1 MLNQQSIESLKK
13 MSKLWGE
20 IVEKLNPYTPGEQPN
35 DLNLMKLNT
44 NENPYGPSPH
54 VLKNIKNKC
63 NDSLRLY
70 PDPESIELKKSLVK
84 SVKGKVKKQL
94 ERLDLPLYY
103 VKEFKR
109 VLRDNFRVAFASQ
122 IKNDFPFCFI
132 FLIYFYPVK

>member
-70 PDPESIELKKSLVK
+70 PDPESIELKKTLAEYHNLSPESVFVSNGSDESL
-84 SVKGKVKKQL
+84 
-94 ERLDLPLYY
+94 
-103 VKEFKR
+103 
-109 VLRDNFRVAFASQ
+109 A
-122 IKNDFPFCFI
+122 FI
-132 FLIYFYPVK
+132 FQGLL